1 MLGLPSCKKVSEQSS
16 LQLDENLPL
25 ARRVGFKLHL
35 MMCVRCR
42 RYAQKMRVTSQSL
55 KIWMTRKTMPEPIK
69 RQLLDDFEQTDFN
82 QQDVKQK
89 DDKQNGDNVV
99 KYNGKSDSTI

>member
-35 MMCVRCR
+35 MMCLRCR
-42 RYAQKMRVTSQSL
+42 RYAQKMKLTSQSL
-55 KIWMTRKTMPEPIK
+55 KVWVARKTMPESIK
-69 RQLLDDFEQTDFN
+69 RQLLDDFEQTDFK
-82 QQDVKQK
+82 QQDGN
-89 DDKQNGDNVV
+89 DK
-99 KYNGKSDSTI
+99 KAKPPSDSAIKNNGESGSSN